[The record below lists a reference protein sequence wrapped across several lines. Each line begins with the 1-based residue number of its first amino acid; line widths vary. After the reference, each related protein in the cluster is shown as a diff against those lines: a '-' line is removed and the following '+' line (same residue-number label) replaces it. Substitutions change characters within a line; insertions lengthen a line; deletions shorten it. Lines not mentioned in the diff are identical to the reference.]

1 MPVITNA
8 RVYDKYQNDKNEGIN
23 GYVTNSAKVA
33 YVDNSGFILSSV
45 GDVDDTA
52 SYLYQSGVTGTPPDE
67 VIVLGWEKANYIKGE
82 PILASYSMNA
92 KYGERINFSNSI
104 LAAGNA
110 AKYNISNGS
119 SLGSALYFCPPLADL
134 LEFNYSINMTIEG
147 AYCVEQKYNTE
158 TPPEPIPTGSDSGK
172 VKLGRPTGTFTTYW
186 AMKDIEDDD
195 VTPKK
200 LRPGTKISPGDS
212 LLKLIPFPDI
222 EIPDP
227 DTPGS
232 TISLATFGVDG
243 DGNKTVLTLNMS
255 AATSEEGFEYD
266 PDNGQR
272 QFLTEEIIA
281 IEGLPWGSYGKLP
294 YIQTHEELNP

>member
-1 MPVITNA
+1 MPVISNA
-8 RVYDKYQNDKNEGIN
+8 RVYDKYQNDRNEGIN
-23 GYVTNSAKVA
+23 GFASNSAKIA

-45 GDVDDTA
+45 GDVDDTT
-52 SYLYQSGVTGTPPDE
+52 SYLYQSGVTGTPP
-67 VIVLGWEKANYIKGE
+67 VAVYGWLKANYIKGE
-82 PILASYSMNA
+82 PILASYSLNA
-92 KYGERINFSNSI
+92 KYGERVNFSNSI
-104 LAAGNA
+104 LVAGNA
-110 AKYNISNGS
+110 AKYAITNGGD
-119 SLGSALYFCPPLADL
+119 LGSALYFCPPLADL

-147 AYCVEQKYNTE
+147 AYCVFVKMDVDEVV
-158 TPPEPIPTGSDSGK
+158 PADSDSGK

-186 AMKDIEDDD
+186 AMKDIEGED

-200 LRPGTKISPGDS
+200 LRPGTKSSPGDS

-232 TISLATFGVDG
+232 TISLATFGEDG
-243 DGNKTVLTLNMS
+243 EGNKTVLTLNMS
-255 AATSEEGFEYD
+255 SATSEEGYEYD

-281 IEGLPWGSYGKLP
+281 IEGLPWDSYGKLP
-294 YIQTHEELNP
+294 YIQTYEELNP